1 MSVISCGTL
10 VIDGQGRILLCHAT
24 GTHNWD
30 IPKGIQDPG
39 ETTLETAR
47 REMMEETGLV
57 FDEALFQDLG
67 GFAYRSDK
75 RLHLYKVEVGDSLC
89 SLDHLH
95 CTSHFPHRYTGQPTP
110 EADDFAW
117 CTREQVRTMCWPR
130 MAQLLLSL
138 DW

>member
-1 MSVISCGTL
+1 MAVVSCGTL
-10 VIDGQGRILLCHAT
+10 IIDAERRILLCHAT
-24 GTHNWD
+24 GTRHWD

-47 REMMEETGLV
+47 RELLEETGLEL
-57 FDEALFQDLG
+57 DAALFRDLG

-75 RLHLYKVEVGDSLC
+75 RLHLYKVEVGDSLP
-89 SLDHLH
+89 SLAHLC
-95 CTSHFPHRYTGQPTP
+95 CTSYFAHHVTGRQTP
-110 EADDFAW
+110 EADAFAW